1 MATPDHLIVT
11 ECAIFRGAFGESV
24 SGRAP
29 ARYPEPDR
37 IRGPGGVERVSLQAM
52 LAVIRLRWYV
62 AAAVILV
69 TAVAGWQVRHPKPT
83 FVGTCVVVLVPPAD
97 PTAPNKLAAVT
108 ASIATA
114 GYLVDLA
121 VSDTSQTDALRRA
134 GVVGEIS
141 VTPNNNGT
149 AETPQYELPSEV
161 LTVQTGDPTTAVSGV
176 TALQAAYTKRFDAI
190 QAADGVPVGQR
201 ITTEVLV
208 PPVAEQVVGSKSRAV
223 IGVGVLGIGATILLP
238 IWFDRWAVRRGRR
251 GFPFRRRRATIRK
264 AV

>member
-1 MATPDHLIVT
+1 
-11 ECAIFRGAFGESV
+11 
-24 SGRAP
+24 
-29 ARYPEPDR
+29 
-37 IRGPGGVERVSLQAM
+37 VERVSLHAV

-62 AAAVILV
+62 AAAVILA
-69 TAVAGWQVRHPKPT
+69 TAVAGWHVRHPKPT

-114 GYLVDLA
+114 GYLVDLS
-121 VSDTSQTDALRRA
+121 VSDSSQAGALRRA
-134 GVVGEIS
+134 GVVGDYA

-149 AETPQYELPSEV
+149 SETPQYDLPSEV
-161 LTVQTGDPTTAVSGV
+161 LTVQTGDPATAVSGV
-176 TALQAAYTKRFDAI
+176 TALKSAYARRFDTI
-190 QAADGVPVGQR
+190 QAADGVPAAQR

-208 PPVAEQVVGSKSRAV
+208 PPAAEQVLGSKSRAI
-223 IGVGVLGIGATILLP
+223 IGVGALGVGATILLP

-251 GFPFRRRRATIRK
+251 GFGFFPRRTTTRK